1 MLNFE
6 KKWEEQI
13 YQLMPVIETERAA
26 YISKEH
32 GRLKAIMGTG
42 YWEEET
48 KSYQIF
54 HGRVGDDLA
63 LIDMKIRDPFDIT
76 IEELFW
82 ITKQVKKV
90 ERCGTYSYLAFF
102 NMFPRD
108 LTRIKL
114 LAACWS
120 KLTHMQ
126 ICTEE
131 EVREVLDGHDA
142 YLNALC
148 EDEVKVIK

>member
-1 MLNFE
+1 MQIFSRE
-6 KKWEEQI
+6 WEEQVK
-13 YQLMPVIETERAA
+13 QLMPVIEMERCW

-42 YWEEET
+42 YWDEET

-54 HGRVGDDLA
+54 HGRIGDDLA
-63 LIDMKIRDPFDIT
+63 LIDTKIHDPYDIT

-102 NMFPRD
+102 NMYPKD
-108 LTRIKL
+108 LNRMKL
-114 LAACWS
+114 LAGCWR
-120 KLTHMQ
+120 KLTHG
-126 ICTEE
+126 IVCAASEAADI
-131 EVREVLDGHDA
+131 LDGHEA
-142 YLNALC
+142 YLNSFQD
-148 EDEVKVIK
+148 EEVKVIK

>member
-1 MLNFE
+1 MADFN
-6 KKWEEQI
+6 KKWEEQV
-13 YQLMPVIETERAA
+13 YQLLPVIELERCA

-63 LIDMKIRDPFDIT
+63 LIDTKIHDPYDIT
-76 IEELFW
+76 VEELFW

-90 ERCGTYSYLAFF
+90 ERCGTFSYLAFF

-108 LTRIKL
+108 LNRMKL
-114 LAACWS
+114 LAVGWR
-120 KLTHMQ
+120 KLTHGKV
-126 ICTEE
+126 CSDA
-131 EVREVLDGHDA
+131 EVQEILSGHDI
-142 YLNALC
+142 YMNGLH
-148 EDEVKVIK
+148 EDDVKVIK